1 MIGKELEEDEA
12 RIVRLVHLRD
22 TIVEESERFEKVVC
36 QQLSVVNDD
45 DVFSDDDVVVVG
57 RPSRDEDIELTGVTT
72 ERGGDKTELTATVV
86 VNGSAGGG
94 GGGGLG
100 PRCGDEMAGSK
111 F

>member
-36 QQLSVVNDD
+36 QQLSVVND

-94 GGGGLG
+94 GGRGPG
-100 PRCGDEMAGSK
+100 PRSGDEMAGSK